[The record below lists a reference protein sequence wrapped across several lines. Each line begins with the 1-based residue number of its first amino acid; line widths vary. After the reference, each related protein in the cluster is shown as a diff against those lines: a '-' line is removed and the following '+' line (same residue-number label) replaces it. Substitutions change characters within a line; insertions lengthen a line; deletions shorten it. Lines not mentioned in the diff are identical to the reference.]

1 MSWFFFLLKIILYN
15 IMRFIL
21 YVLIV
26 WLIHS
31 AEVQLKL
38 DRKPPDLRK
47 IEGKA
52 EFDCMIIYNLLA

>member
-1 MSWFFFLLKIILYN
+1 
-15 IMRFIL
+15 MRFIL